1 MFALTSIASTQ
12 AAVNGNEREDT
23 MHRRLIFSFILGVI
37 AFAALQAQEIQPV
50 ANSDSISNCSSY
62 LFWVDGGKYPFS
74 RDSHTGDFLPRYNL
88 RLGVGKSVDFLQ
100 LSSFAE
106 WTYYKLD
113 PQDIYAPF
121 YNLSGSQSKRYDIA
135 LYGTVSIFQIFSLG
149 LGGYYTHQDN
159 LIERNWSGTAVI
171 ESGIRSY
178 VHIYYLIGLG
188 YQIGISNSISLPIGL
203 YYRNDD
209 FPRQEHWAYS
219 TWNEKLS
226 LRLGIVYKLDL

>member
-1 MFALTSIASTQ
+1 M
-12 AAVNGNEREDT
+12 
-23 MHRRLIFSFILGVI
+23 RLIFITIMLGMLSFVNT
-37 AFAALQAQEIQPV
+37 QAQEIQPV
-50 ANSDSISNCSSY
+50 ANSDSISSCSSY

-113 PQDIYAPF
+113 PLDVLLPSGARRNDIT
-121 YNLSGSQSKRYDIA
+121 
-135 LYGTVSIFQIFSLG
+135 LYGAVSAFQVFFFG
-149 LGGYYTHQDN
+149 LGAYYTHQDN
-159 LIERNWSGTAVI
+159 ITEPNWSWSAVT
-171 ESGIRSY
+171 ERGVRSY